1 MFNLDIKNKE
11 MFKYNE
17 EILYLLISY
26 IIGNSLNFGHHFIE
40 LAFNPIEKEYFIVK
54 SNKYSN
60 YNHTTSC
67 VCLNIITILVTYDAY
82 ASHLL
87 LITNN

>member
-60 YNHTTSC
+60 YNQIS
-67 VCLNIITILVTYDAY
+67 LSNISQNRNMINEEPFFLSI
-82 ASHLL
+82 
-87 LITNN
+87 

>member
-54 SNKYSN
+54 SNNYSN
-60 YNHTTSC
+60 YNQIS
-67 VCLNIITILVTYDAY
+67 LSNISQNRNMINEEPFFLSI
-82 ASHLL
+82 
-87 LITNN
+87 